1 MGKFTCIILSLLCKT
16 VSVTSPTHVLTLYL
30 QQVFDSISSRV
41 LMIIKTISSHRHFE
55 GCCFQTAV
63 LKPLVKKPNL
73 NSIA

>member
-1 MGKFTCIILSLLCKT
+1 MGKFTGIILS

-55 GCCFQTAV
+55 GCYKTFSKET
-63 LKPLVKKPNL
+63 
-73 NSIA
+73 